1 MIILTIMWWTLLAGI
16 IMGEL
21 HKVPNVLGSFPLLM
35 SRSGRGA
42 IVLFIGFETC
52 CRSGAVLGLALPAM
66 IIGLCNLFLGKNDSS
81 VTIEMAYAEVNR
93 ESTVEMKGKTTTQQ
107 KQPQRNVDIEDFGN
121 PVV

>member
-1 MIILTIMWWTLLAGI
+1 MIILTIMWWALLAGI

-21 HKVPNVLGSFPLLM
+21 HKVPKIIGSFPLLM

-42 IVLFIGFETC
+42 IILFIGFETC
-52 CRSGAVLGLALPAM
+52 CRNAAVLGLALPAM
-66 IIGLCNLFLGKNDSS
+66 IVGLCNFFLGKNDAA

-93 ESTVEMKGKTTTQQ
+93 ESTVEMKGTTATQQ